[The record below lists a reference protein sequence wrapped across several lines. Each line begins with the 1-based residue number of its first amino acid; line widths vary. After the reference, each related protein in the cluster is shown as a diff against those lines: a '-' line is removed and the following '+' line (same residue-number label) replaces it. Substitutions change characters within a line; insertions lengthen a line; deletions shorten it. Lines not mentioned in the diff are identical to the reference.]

1 MVLLRRVRELYCAL
15 RFDNTI
21 KNAPNKHQCH
31 QQSTKALNRGHFDF
45 KLGLW
50 GLSTILRRIKQ
61 ASSRPVWHFSC
72 NNLIPC
78 LHWFLPKSL
87 LWNLQYSGMFSVT
100 VESHCQ
106 GKQNQKF
113 PWQCDSTVTE
123 NISEYCKFHSSD
135 LGKNQCKQGIK
146 FLQLKCHTGLE
157 LAHLMRRSIV
167 DSPHRPNLK
176 SKWPRLRAFVDWPP
190 RSLILKKKINNNNNE
205 KTTIKVPTRW
215 N

>member
-100 VESHCQ
+100 VESHCNAF
-106 GKQNQKF
+106 KTKF
-113 PWQCDSTVTE
+113 FQCDSTLVMLLRTFP
-123 NISEYCKFHSSD
+123 NTVNFIAVIWVKT
-135 LGKNQCKQGIK
+135 NVNR
-146 FLQLKCHTGLE
+146 GLNFC
-157 LAHLMRRSIV
+157 S
-167 DSPHRPNLK
+167 
-176 SKWPRLRAFVDWPP
+176 
-190 RSLILKKKINNNNNE
+190 
-205 KTTIKVPTRW
+205 
-215 N
+215 